1 MKSHLK
7 WLVPALAIGA
17 LLSPAI
23 AQDQTAA
30 AAPIIQPGAPGMPGR
45 EITAE
50 QSLEL
55 GRSHYTPA
63 DAAFMQHMIV
73 HHGQAV
79 EMGALIEART
89 THRGVRLLGQRIAL
103 SQASEIAMMQTW
115 LRRRG
120 ESLEMP
126 GHGEHHMAGATGHH
140 MAAADDAAPSTTPLM
155 PGMLS
160 PAQMVELAAAEGHR
174 FDELFLTGMIEHHQ
188 GAIGMVEALL
198 AEPGGGEDPEMSDFL
213 TAIIADQSTE
223 IMRMRN
229 MLAEIG

>member
-1 MKSHLK
+1 MGYYLK
-7 WLVPALAIGA
+7 RFVPALAVLA
-17 LLSPAI
+17 LLAPAT
-23 AQDQTAA
+23 AQAQT

-55 GRSHYTPA
+55 GRSRYTPA

-103 SQASEIAMMQTW
+103 SQASEIAMMRTW

-120 ESLEMP
+120 EPLEMP
-126 GHGEHHMAGATGHH
+126 GHGEHHMAGASGHH
-140 MAAADDAAPSTTPLM
+140 MASAEAAPSTTPLM

>member
-1 MKSHLK
+1 MRYYLK
-7 WLVPALAIGA
+7 RLVPALVVLA
-17 LLSPAI
+17 LLTPAT
-23 AQDQTAA
+23 AQAQT

-120 ESLEMP
+120 EPLEMP
-126 GHGEHHMAGATGHH
+126 GHGEHHMAGASGHH
-140 MAAADDAAPSTTPLM
+140 MAPAEAAPSTTPLM